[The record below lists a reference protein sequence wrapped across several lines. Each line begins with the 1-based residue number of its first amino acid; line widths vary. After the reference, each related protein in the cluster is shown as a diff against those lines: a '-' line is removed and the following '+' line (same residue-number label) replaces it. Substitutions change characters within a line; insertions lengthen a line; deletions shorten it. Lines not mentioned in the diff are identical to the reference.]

1 LASICVPCS
10 CMRSATWDLSSNTR
24 SGFCCRMSMIW
35 LEERLNDGVKLGA
48 FVELLESAFLLS
60 LPAVVVE
67 ALPPVVVAGALLS
80 PPGVGCVVLCVGAGE
95 NGVCPCAGAAP
106 AHKNATTNAARKNV
120 SCGTRVPSVPTRE
133 ERLGVTL
140 SASAKVEDCDMS
152 ISFYNLKLRNLT
164 HRRVMGWSVNCHS
177 FVDRGKSWAII
188 RGQG

>member
-1 LASICVPCS
+1 
-10 CMRSATWDLSSNTR
+10 
-24 SGFCCRMSMIW
+24 MSMIW
-35 LEERLNDGVKLGA
+35 LEERLNDGVKLAA